1 MLSHSGGLTTIY
13 GHCSKI
19 TASGGAVVKKG
30 EKIAEVGST
39 GLATGAH
46 LHFAMQQKDVYLNPI
61 YYVTLEEA
69 PSD

>member
-1 MLSHSGGLTTIY
+1 M
-13 GHCSKI
+13 
-19 TASGGAVVKKG
+19 KKG